1 MVKPSIHPKDPVM
14 FGLRLPNFVES
25 CQMSEYQIYT
35 LSSAGDCADDHVSN
49 EKTWL
54 FRLYRGLY
62 YPMHGDFNKPI

>member
-1 MVKPSIHPKDPVM
+1 M

-49 EKTWL
+49 EKRPGCL
-54 FRLYRGLY
+54 GCI
-62 YPMHGDFNKPI
+62 GDYTIQYMGILISQYKDPFKQPV